1 MKSALPK
8 STPKEG
14 KGTLTTISPDT
25 QVSKKASAAALPSP
39 RHSVISLGTERM
51 VSLDVFRGI
60 TIAAM
65 ILVNNPGT
73 WGSVYA
79 PLRHAEWNGWT
90 PTDLVFPF
98 FLFIVG
104 VSITLSFARRMARGE
119 TRAELF
125 KQVARRTLIIFALGL
140 FLNGFPYFNLSHIR
154 IPGVLQR
161 IAVCYGLAAVI
172 YLTTKIRGQ
181 VLATVTLLAGYWIL
195 LTAVPIPGIGH
206 SSLTIQSN
214 LAAYIDNALLHGH
227 IYRPTWDPEGI
238 LSTLPAVASV
248 LLGILTGHWL
258 RRAKTPL
265 SRLRGLLLAGAAGVL
280 AGQFMSFWFPINKN
294 LWTSSYTVFTAGMA
308 LVLFGIC
315 YWLVDMQGRRKWAT
329 PFVVYGMNAIAV
341 YVLSGLAAKASV
353 TWKVTQADGS
363 RVLIQTFLYANFFA
377 PLASPLNAS
386 LMWALA
392 YVVFWLGVMWVFYW
406 RKIFIKI

>member
-1 MKSALPK
+1 M
-8 STPKEG
+8 
-14 KGTLTTISPDT
+14 I
-25 QVSKKASAAALPSP
+25 
-39 RHSVISLGTERM
+39 
-51 VSLDVFRGI
+51 SLDVFRGL

-73 WGSVYA
+73 WKSVYG

-104 VSITLSFARRMARGE
+104 VSLTLSFARR
-119 TRAELF
+119 RAQGASQADLF
-125 KQVARRTLIIFALGL
+125 KQVVRRSLLIFALGL
-140 FLNGFPYFNLSHIR
+140 LLNGFPYYDLSRIR

-161 IAVCYGLAAVI
+161 IALCYLFAALI
-172 YLTTKIRGQ
+172 FLTTRIRGQ
-181 VLATVTLLAGYWIL
+181 IIATVGLLGGYWIL
-195 LTAVPIPGIGH
+195 MTAVPIPGIGH
-206 SSLTIQSN
+206 SSLTMQSN

-227 IYRPTWDPEGI
+227 IYRPAWDPEGL
-238 LSTLPAVASV
+238 LSTLPAIASV

-258 RRAKTPL
+258 RAAKSPL
-265 SRLRGLLLAGAAGVL
+265 SRTRGLLLGGAIGIL
-280 AGQFMSFWFPINKN
+280 AGQLMSFWFPINKN

-315 YWLVDMQGRRKWAT
+315 YWIIDVQGYRKWAI

-353 TWKVTQADGS
+353 TWTVTQAVGS
-363 RVLIQTFLYANFFA
+363 KVLIQTFLYTKFFA
-377 PLASPLNAS
+377 PLASPVNAS
-386 LMWALA
+386 LMWAIA
-392 YVVFWLGVMWVFYW
+392 YVVFWMGVMWVFYW
-406 RKIFIKI
+406 KKIFIKI

>member
-1 MKSALPK
+1 MGAMTTLSPETEVSRKG
-8 STPKEG
+8 STVAVAG
-14 KGTLTTISPDT
+14 
-25 QVSKKASAAALPSP
+25 P
-39 RHSVISLGTERM
+39 RDPVIPLVGERM
-51 VSLDVFRGI
+51 VSLDVFRGL

-73 WGSVYA
+73 WSAVYA
-79 PLRHAEWNGWT
+79 PLRHADWNGWT

-104 VSITLSFARRMARGE
+104 VSITLSFARRMACGD

-154 IPGVLQR
+154 VPGVLQR
-161 IAVCYGLAAVI
+161 IAICYGLAAVI

-181 VLATVTLLAGYWIL
+181 VIATVTLLAGYWIL
-195 LTAVPIPGIGH
+195 MTALPIPGIGH
-206 SSLTIQSN
+206 SSLTMQSN

-238 LSTLPAVASV
+238 LSTLPAVGSV

-258 RRAKTPL
+258 GVAKSPL
-265 SRLRGLLLAGAAGVL
+265 SRTRGLLLGGALGIL
-280 AGQFMSFWFPINKN
+280 AGQLMSFWFPINKN
-294 LWTSSYTVFTAGMA
+294 LWTSSYTFFTGGMA
-308 LVLFGIC
+308 LVLFAIC
-315 YWLVDMQGRRKWAT
+315 YWIIDVQGYRKWAT

-353 TWKVTQADGS
+353 TWKVAQANGS
-363 RVLIQTFLYANFFA
+363 RVLIQDFFYTKLFA
-377 PLASPLNAS
+377 PLASPINAS
-386 LMWALA
+386 LLWALA
-392 YVVFWLGVMWVFYW
+392 YVVFWLGVMWVFYR